1 MSWVIDRNSC
11 EASVKLVHFS
21 VIAHLNGD
29 FPSSKFDQV
38 SEIKAKHA
46 LVGSFEM
53 IFDNNVPIPVEK
65 VSKKVQME
73 RYQPF
78 QNSLE
83 VRQFDSVMLHDNE
96 LKIT

>member
-1 MSWVIDRNSC
+1 MIF
-11 EASVKLVHFS
+11 LH
-21 VIAHLNGD
+21 
-29 FPSSKFDQV
+29 SKFNQV
-38 SEIKAKHA
+38 SEIKAKPA
-46 LVGSFEM
+46 LVGSFVM
-53 IFDNNVPIPVEK
+53 IFDYNVPIPVKK

-83 VRQFDSVMLHDNE
+83 VGQFDSVMLHDNE

>member
-1 MSWVIDRNSC
+1 MIF
-11 EASVKLVHFS
+11 LH
-21 VIAHLNGD
+21 
-29 FPSSKFDQV
+29 SKFDQV

-46 LVGSFEM
+46 LVGSFVM
-53 IFDNNVPIPVEK
+53 IFDYNVDFAVKK
-65 VSKKVQME
+65 VSEKVQME

-83 VRQFDSVMLHDNE
+83 ARQFDSVMTTNDNE

>member
-1 MSWVIDRNSC
+1 MIFR
-11 EASVKLVHFS
+11 H
-21 VIAHLNGD
+21 
-29 FPSSKFDQV
+29 SKFHQV
-38 SEIKAKHA
+38 LEIKAKHV
-46 LVGSFEM
+46 LVGSFVM
-53 IFDNNVPIPVEK
+53 IFDYNIPIPVEK

-83 VRQFDSVMLHDNE
+83 ARQFDSVMLRDNE

>member
-1 MSWVIDRNSC
+1 MIF
-11 EASVKLVHFS
+11 LH
-21 VIAHLNGD
+21 
-29 FPSSKFDQV
+29 SKFDQV

-46 LVGSFEM
+46 LVGSFVM
-53 IFDNNVPIPVEK
+53 IFDYNVPILVEK

-83 VRQFDSVMLHDNE
+83 ARQFDSVMLRDNE